1 MQFLLLERIIIRERN
16 QIHKLQEIDRLNKFK
31 KNLDKMKEIT
41 EFKPRTIIPKNRF
54 DKVKSK
60 IL

>member
-1 MQFLLLERIIIRERN
+1 M
-16 QIHKLQEIDRLNKFK
+16 DRLNKFK

-41 EFKPRTIIPKNRF
+41 EFKPRNIPKPRF

-60 IL
+60 ISQPPPMH